1 MEAFIVTLIV
11 WGGRILLFNIKYLI
25 KRFCLAFSVK
35 KFPKELKK
43 SFVCYDSSQIYIF
56 AGVFG
61 MTQHSSFLKF
71 ALDSMK
77 LNFEK
82 NPNYKN
88 RWFSAKTGPVFFT
101 TMFLH
106 FYDTR
111 INMISDEYLVRKSD
125 KSIIYQ
131 VDSSVL
137 KDIQYIP
144 LFSDIWH
151 GMGVKMWTLSF
162 LYFN

>member
-1 MEAFIVTLIV
+1 M
-11 WGGRILLFNIKYLI
+11 
-25 KRFCLAFSVK
+25 K
-35 KFPKELKK
+35 KFPEELKK

-101 TMFLH
+101 TMFVSITYIDVSSIFL
-106 FYDTR
+106 F
-111 INMISDEYLVRKSD
+111 INCFS
-125 KSIIYQ
+125 
-131 VDSSVL
+131 
-137 KDIQYIP
+137 YIFMTP
-144 LFSDIWH
+144 ES
-151 GMGVKMWTLSF
+151 T
-162 LYFN
+162 

>member
-1 MEAFIVTLIV
+1 M
-11 WGGRILLFNIKYLI
+11 
-25 KRFCLAFSVK
+25 K
-35 KFPKELKK
+35 KFPEELKK

-88 RWFSAKTGPVFFT
+88 RWFSAKTGPIFFT
-101 TMFLH
+101 TMF
-106 FYDTR
+106 
-111 INMISDEYLVRKSD
+111 V
-125 KSIIYQ
+125 SIISIDLSID
-131 VDSSVL
+131 VLSVL
-137 KDIQYIP
+137 
-144 LFSDIWH
+144 F
-151 GMGVKMWTLSF
+151 
-162 LYFN
+162 